1 MTRRIPANVLIATL
15 EIPVPFSQKNKK
27 QTKVKKGSGNMT
39 EQNNTWTPARIGVL
53 QELWGSGLSAKEI
66 AARLGG
72 GITRNAVIGKAHRLG
87 LSSRP
92 SPIKRVDGKPVG
104 QSAGGVMK
112 TRLSS
117 PKAMGLRRDVMVGT
131 GAYRGDASGVRCD
144 MHRMDRNE
152 EGTSGRMRSSSDVG
166 NYSPRLFKNAQPAV
180 QAQAQQ
186 CRWPVGDPLKAGFHF
201 CDSMAIPGLPYC
213 YDHACMAYQGSK
225 KKPPVAPREDMPVVT
240 EAGDSAQFGAV
251 NNS

>member
-1 MTRRIPANVLIATL
+1 MA
-15 EIPVPFSQKNKK
+15 
-27 QTKVKKGSGNMT
+27 

-92 SPIKRVDGKPVG
+92 SPIKRVDGKPAG
-104 QSAGGVMK
+104 QSTGSVMK

-131 GAYRGDASGVRCD
+131 GAYRNADASSPRSD
-144 MHRMDRNE
+144 MRNDRMGDRMDRD
-152 EGTSGRMRSSSDVG
+152 EGQSRRSSADVG

-201 CDSMAIPGLPYC
+201 CDSMSIPGLPYC

-225 KKPPVAPREDMPVVT
+225 KKAPAAPREDAPAAAA
-240 EAGDSAQFGAV
+240 EGDSAQFGAV

>member
-1 MTRRIPANVLIATL
+1 MA
-15 EIPVPFSQKNKK
+15 
-27 QTKVKKGSGNMT
+27 

-92 SPIKRVDGKPVG
+92 SPIKRVDGK
-104 QSAGGVMK
+104 QSPSPIMK

-131 GAYRGDASGVRCD
+131 GAYRNTDIGARSDLRSDMRPNASD
-144 MHRMDRNE
+144 
-152 EGTSGRMRSSSDVG
+152 EGEARRSRSSADVG
-166 NYSPRLFKNAQPAV
+166 NYSPRLFKNSQTAV
-180 QAQAQQ
+180 AAQAQQ
-186 CRWPVGDPLKAGFHF
+186 CRWPMGDPLKAGFHF
-201 CDSMAIPGLPYC
+201 CDSMSIPGLPYC

-225 KKPPVAPREDMPVVT
+225 KKVPAAPREDAPAAAA
-240 EAGDSAQFGAV
+240 EAADGAQFGAV

>member
-1 MTRRIPANVLIATL
+1 MA
-15 EIPVPFSQKNKK
+15 
-27 QTKVKKGSGNMT
+27 

-92 SPIKRVDGKPVG
+92 SPIKRVDGKPAG
-104 QSAGGVMK
+104 QAAGGVMK

-131 GAYRGDASGVRCD
+131 GAYRNADASSAREARG
-144 MHRMDRNE
+144 DRGMERE
-152 EGTSGRMRSSSDVG
+152 EGQSGRMRSSADVG

-201 CDSMAIPGLPYC
+201 CDSMSIPGLPYC

-225 KKPPVAPREDMPVVT
+225 KKVPAAPREDAPAAA
-240 EAGDSAQFGAV
+240 EGDSAQFGTV

>member
-1 MTRRIPANVLIATL
+1 MA
-15 EIPVPFSQKNKK
+15 
-27 QTKVKKGSGNMT
+27 

-92 SPIKRVDGKPVG
+92 SPIKRVDGKPSTG
-104 QSAGGVMK
+104 HAGGAVMK

-117 PKAMGLRRDVMVGT
+117 PKAMGLRRDVMVGS
-131 GAYRGDASGVRCD
+131 GAYRNADVSVRSD
-144 MHRMDRNE
+144 VRERGEDSER
-152 EGTSGRMRSSSDVG
+152 RMRSSADVG
-166 NYSPRLFKNAQPAV
+166 NYSPRLFKNSQPAV

-201 CDSMAIPGLPYC
+201 CDSMSIPGLPYC

-225 KKPPVAPREDMPVVT
+225 KKVPAAPREDAPAAAAEGT
-240 EAGDSAQFGAV
+240 EAQFGAV

>member
-1 MTRRIPANVLIATL
+1 MA
-15 EIPVPFSQKNKK
+15 
-27 QTKVKKGSGNMT
+27 

-92 SPIKRVDGKPVG
+92 SPIKRVDGKPTG
-104 QSAGGVMK
+104 QSTGSVMK

-131 GAYRGDASGVRCD
+131 GAYRNADTAPRSD
-144 MHRMDRNE
+144 MRNDNRLDRDESQN
-152 EGTSGRMRSSSDVG
+152 RRSSADVG

-201 CDSMAIPGLPYC
+201 CDSMSIPGLPYC

-225 KKPPVAPREDMPVVT
+225 KKVPAAPREDAPAAAA
-240 EAGDSAQFGAV
+240 EGNSAQFGAV

>member
-1 MTRRIPANVLIATL
+1 MA
-15 EIPVPFSQKNKK
+15 
-27 QTKVKKGSGNMT
+27 

-92 SPIKRVDGKPVG
+92 SPIKRVDGKPAVAH
-104 QSAGGVMK
+104 AGGAVMK
-112 TRLSS
+112 TRLSA
-117 PKAMGLRRDVMVGT
+117 PKAMGLRRDVMVGS
-131 GAYRGDASGVRCD
+131 GAYRNADATRSD
-144 MHRMDRNE
+144 MRNDRNE
-152 EGTSGRMRSSSDVG
+152 DSEARRLRSSADVG
-166 NYSPRLFKNAQPAV
+166 NYSPRLFKNSQPAV

-201 CDSMAIPGLPYC
+201 CDSMSIPGLPYC

-225 KKPPVAPREDMPVVT
+225 KKVPAAPREDAPAAA
-240 EAGDSAQFGAV
+240 EGDSAQFGAV

>member
-1 MTRRIPANVLIATL
+1 MA
-15 EIPVPFSQKNKK
+15 
-27 QTKVKKGSGNMT
+27 

-92 SPIKRVDGKPVG
+92 SPIKRVDGKPAG
-104 QSAGGVMK
+104 QPSGSVMK

-131 GAYRGDASGVRCD
+131 GAYRGAEASPRSD
-144 MHRMDRNE
+144 MRSDNRLDRE
-152 EGTSGRMRSSSDVG
+152 EGQSSRMRSSSDVG
-166 NYSPRLFKNAQPAV
+166 NYSPRMFKNAQPAV

-201 CDSMAIPGLPYC
+201 CDSMSIPGLPYC

-225 KKPPVAPREDMPVVT
+225 KKVPAAPREDAPAA

>member
-1 MTRRIPANVLIATL
+1 MA
-15 EIPVPFSQKNKK
+15 
-27 QTKVKKGSGNMT
+27 

-92 SPIKRVDGKPVG
+92 SPIKRVDGKTAG
-104 QSAGGVMK
+104 HAGGAVMK
-112 TRLSS
+112 TRLSA
-117 PKAMGLRRDVMVGT
+117 PKAMGLRRDVMVGS
-131 GAYRGDASGVRCD
+131 GAYRSADAARSD
-144 MHRMDRNE
+144 MRNDRNE
-152 EGTSGRMRSSSDVG
+152 DSEARRMRSSADVG
-166 NYSPRLFKNAQPAV
+166 NYSPRLFKNSQPAV

-201 CDSMAIPGLPYC
+201 CDSMSIPGLPYC

-225 KKPPVAPREDMPVVT
+225 KKVPAAPREDAPAAA
-240 EAGDSAQFGAV
+240 EGDNAQFGAV

>member
-1 MTRRIPANVLIATL
+1 MA
-15 EIPVPFSQKNKK
+15 
-27 QTKVKKGSGNMT
+27 

-92 SPIKRVDGKPVG
+92 SPIKRVDGKP
-104 QSAGGVMK
+104 SASPTGGAVMK

-117 PKAMGLRRDVMVGT
+117 PKAMGLRRDVMVGS
-131 GAYRGDASGVRCD
+131 GAYRGAETMPRS
-144 MHRMDRNE
+144 DRSE
-152 EGTSGRMRSSSDVG
+152 DGERRLRSSADVG
-166 NYSPRLFKNAQPAV
+166 NYSPRLFKNSQPAV

-186 CRWPVGDPLKAGFHF
+186 CRWPVGDPLKVGFHF
-201 CDSMAIPGLPYC
+201 CDSMSIPGLPYC

-225 KKPPVAPREDMPVVT
+225 KKVPAAPREDAVATPAD
-240 EAGDSAQFGAV
+240 AGDSAQFGAV